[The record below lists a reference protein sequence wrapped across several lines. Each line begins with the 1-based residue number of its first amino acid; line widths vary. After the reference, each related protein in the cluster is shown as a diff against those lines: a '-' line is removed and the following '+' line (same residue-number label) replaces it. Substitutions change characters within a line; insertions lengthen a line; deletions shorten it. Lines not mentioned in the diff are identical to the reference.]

1 MKHILLISIFIWAYT
16 IDTKP
21 YTLKINQDTS
31 KLELKEMIEDAKEKG
46 IEIRVNYASY
56 DEKGRLKVIQLFVK
70 SGEFSGTAT
79 QDFIKSNKCLKII
92 RDFNSK
98 AKVPFEISGC
108 EI

>member
-1 MKHILLISIFIWAYT
+1 MKHVFLISILIWAYT

-31 KLELKEMIEDAKEKG
+31 KLEIKEMIEDAKEKG

-56 DEKGRLKVIQLFVK
+56 DDKGRLKVIQLFVK

-79 QDFIKSNKCLKII
+79 QDFNQSNNCLKII
-92 RDFNSK
+92 RDFSND
-98 AKVPFEISGC
+98 AKVPFEIRGC
-108 EI
+108 